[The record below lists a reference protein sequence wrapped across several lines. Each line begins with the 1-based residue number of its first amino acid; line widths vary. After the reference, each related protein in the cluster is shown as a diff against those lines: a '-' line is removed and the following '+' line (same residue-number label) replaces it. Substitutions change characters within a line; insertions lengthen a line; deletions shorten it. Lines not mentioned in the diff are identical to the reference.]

1 MTSEAV
7 HHPGVSGPQPGPQP
21 SDPAAA
27 TFARRDPPPLP
38 AGEPPAARLAAIRLA
53 RNPLLE
59 AARPLLR
66 ALADMP
72 DRLDRDDIPQLRLLL
87 EQEVRLFQRLCE
99 QANIRRD
106 HMLGARYCL
115 CTALD
120 EAAMQT
126 SWAKSAGGNLGTW
139 ISEGLA
145 TSFHEDRQ
153 GGDKVYLLIGRLMNS
168 PHEHVDL
175 LEVIYRILSLG
186 FEGRYRYEADGQRK
200 HETVRQRLYNEIAS
214 QRGPV
219 SVALSPHWQPGPRS
233 RSAPL
238 RDFPAWITAVV
249 LSLIAFGLFGYFK
262 YALSMRSAD
271 VQQRIAAIAR
281 MTPPAAPAELRLKA
295 LLADEI
301 AAGTVSVDED
311 ARHSSVTFRGDAMF
325 PPGAASVNAT
335 MEPLVKKIAA
345 EIAKV
350 PGKVTVL
357 GYTDN
362 QPIKSRQFASNE
374 ALSEERATQVI
385 QMLQSAGVP
394 ASRLEALG
402 KGDANP
408 IGDNRTPQGRALN
421 RRVEITVAR

>member
-1 MTSEAV
+1 MTSETV
-7 HHPGVSGPQPGPQP
+7 HHPDISA
-21 SDPAAA
+21 PAPTFDSVAA
-27 TFARRDPPPLP
+27 TFARREPAPAP

-59 AARPLLR
+59 AARVLLR

-72 DRLDRDDIPQLRLLL
+72 ERLDRDDIPQLRLLL

-126 SWAKSAGGNLGTW
+126 SWAQSASGNLGTW

-168 PHEHVDL
+168 PHEHIDL

-219 SVALSPHWQPGPRS
+219 SVALSPHWQPGPRN
-233 RSAPL
+233 RSAPF
-238 RDFPAWITAVV
+238 RDFPAWVTAAV
-249 LSLIAFGLFGYFK
+249 LSLIALGLFGCFK
-262 YALSMRSAD
+262 YALSTRSAD

-281 MTPPAAPAELRLKA
+281 MAPPAAPAELRLA
-295 LLADEI
+295 TLLAGEI
-301 AAGTVSVDED
+301 AAGTLSVEEN
-311 ARHSSVTFRGDAMF
+311 ARRSSVTFRGDAMF
-325 PPGAASVNAT
+325 APGAAGVNPA
-335 MEPLVKKIAA
+335 MGPLIRKIAA

-350 PGKVTVL
+350 PGKVTVR

-374 ALSEERATQVI
+374 ALSEERATQVM

-402 KGDANP
+402 KGGAEP